1 MTKAKQNLKVLK
13 QQYAMIE
20 ELNESFEGE
29 CSGVDCGECPF
40 YMGAN
45 KLPFDEGTMTSCAFA
60 AMGLMLQKVIKNT
73 SQKTLIS

>member
-1 MTKAKQNLKVLK
+1 MTKAKQNLKMLK

-20 ELNESFEGE
+20 ELYESFEGD

-40 YMGAN
+40 YMGAK
-45 KLPFDEGTMTSCAFA
+45 KLPFNEGTTTSCAFA

-73 SQKTLIS
+73 SQQTTIS